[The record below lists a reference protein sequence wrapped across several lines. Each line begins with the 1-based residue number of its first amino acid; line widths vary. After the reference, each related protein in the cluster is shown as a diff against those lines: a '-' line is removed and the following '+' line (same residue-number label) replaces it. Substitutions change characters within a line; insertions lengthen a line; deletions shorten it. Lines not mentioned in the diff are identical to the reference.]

1 MMPRS
6 PDPNGDA
13 ARTGLSIRRATPA
26 DADAVSEITDLAYA
40 RYLPLLGRKPQ
51 PMTADHRAM
60 IVDHQVWLLVE
71 GDRTLAILE
80 LIDEPGCTLIY
91 SAAVRPKVQKRGLG
105 RRLLAWAEREASHA
119 GHERIRLYT
128 NARMEDNLM
137 LYARLGYAE
146 TGREPYMGSTLVHM
160 AKDLPRD
167 EPRP

>member
-1 MMPRS
+1 MPPI
-6 PDPNGDA
+6 PDPDGEA
-13 ARTGLSIRRATPA
+13 ARTGLFIRRATPA
-26 DADAVSEITDLAYA
+26 DADAVSEITDQAYA

-60 IVDHQVWLLVE
+60 IVDHQVWLVME
-71 GDRTLAILE
+71 GDRAQAILE
-80 LIDEPGCTLIY
+80 LIDEPGCTLVY
-91 SAAVRPKVQKRGLG
+91 SVAVRPDVQKRGLG
-105 RRLLAWAEREASHA
+105 RRLLAWAEREASQA

-128 NARMEDNLM
+128 NARMEDNLR

-160 AKDLPRD
+160 AKDLRHD